1 MRAWYDIFFPGPVPQ
16 EDEPGLRASQQAIEA
31 LITRENERG
40 IPNERI
46 VLAGFSQG
54 CAMTLQ
60 TGLRQNRKLAG
71 LLGLSGSLPLASPVA
86 GGRPAA
92 NQEPPTFLAPG
103 TNDPG
108 RVLPRAAVSPPPPRR
123 PGKSVPARH

>member
-46 VLAGFSQG
+46 VLAGLSQG

-71 LLGLSGSLPLASPVA
+71 LLGLSGYRPMASTVA
-86 GGRPAA
+86 AESHPATPDTPIFFVT
-92 NQEPPTFLAPG
+92 EE
-103 TNDPG
+103 G
-108 RVLPRAAVSPPPPRR
+108 RV
-123 PGKSVPARH
+123 

>member
-71 LLGLSGSLPLASPVA
+71 LMGLSGYLPLASTVA
-86 GGRPAA
+86 AERHAA
-92 NQEPPTFLAPG
+92 HQDTPIFRSEEHTSELPSLMRTSY
-103 TNDPG
+103 D
-108 RVLPRAAVSPPPPRR
+108 VLCLN
-123 PGKSVPARH
+123 KQITLNK